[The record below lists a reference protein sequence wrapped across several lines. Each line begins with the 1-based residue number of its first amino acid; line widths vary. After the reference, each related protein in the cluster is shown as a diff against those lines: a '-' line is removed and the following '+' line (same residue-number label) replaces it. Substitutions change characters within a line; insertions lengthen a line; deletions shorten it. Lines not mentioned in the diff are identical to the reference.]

1 MQIAIPHLY
10 ASVAQSLPFAA
21 SLTMRSFLCQRDQ
34 GNLLIYAS
42 TRLVAESADIVR
54 HGGATR
60 HDLNH
65 GHEAEFIFEPLANP
79 LMIHGDDRDALAA
92 TPAIIDKY
100 LTGIAAAKG
109 STVVSVLVEKA
120 EQAVKEAQDAQAK
133 LAEAQSRLTSV
144 NKRKASFEKVIVSLV
159 HASGKVDEL
168 DTEDMRALLDLI
180 GLRVTV
186 SPDTGKLVEQER
198 MTRGKRTVSYVRD
211 HWSRMMAE
219 YNLRGQEFIGCN
231 FSMPMEQ
238 L

>member
-10 ASVAQSLPFAA
+10 ASVAQPLPFAA

-92 TPAIIDKY
+92 TPAIIETFSDCHRLGDFEVVPTPGPRPGY
-100 LTGIAAAKG
+100 L
-109 STVVSVLVEKA
+109 
-120 EQAVKEAQDAQAK
+120 
-133 LAEAQSRLTSV
+133 
-144 NKRKASFEKVIVSLV
+144 
-159 HASGKVDEL
+159 
-168 DTEDMRALLDLI
+168 
-180 GLRVTV
+180 LR
-186 SPDTGKLVEQER
+186 
-198 MTRGKRTVSYVRD
+198 
-211 HWSRMMAE
+211 
-219 YNLRGQEFIGCN
+219 F
-231 FSMPMEQ
+231 
-238 L
+238 